1 MLPSLVAR
9 GKESGKR
16 PWELQDSIWAS
27 RVKGSE
33 RGQPRQLGKNE
44 VGTLAPATAR
54 CEIGLVRLLRDRSRR
69 SWVYP
74 NVPSP
79 R

>member
-16 PWELQDSIWAS
+16 PWESQDSVWAS
-27 RVKGSE
+27 RVEGSE
-33 RGQPRQLGKNE
+33 RGQPRQLGKNK
-44 VGTLAPATAR
+44 VGTLASATSR
-54 CEIGLVRLLRDRSRR
+54 CEIGLVGLLRDRSRR
-69 SWVYP
+69 SWVVP
-74 NVPSP
+74 NVPSS